1 MTGVV
6 ITGQPFNMGELYF
19 PGTTSIT
26 IPNGATTVQIWA
38 QAAGGAAFGRVS
50 PVDGSAGGGG
60 GFAYLTRA
68 VLAGEWGTTLTVAIG
83 SGSASNNGGNTTVS
97 GTLNG
102 SAVSVTCNGGNKG
115 TSLADGTGGTASGGD
130 TNITG
135 ENGSGY
141 VATPPGEEAAGTP
154 GRAGGATFSGALAG
168 TTGGSPGDGAFAST
182 ANDAGFNGYI
192 QVIWS

>member
-6 ITGQPFNMGELYF
+6 ITGQPFNMGDLYLA
-19 PGTTSIT
+19 GTTSIT
-26 IPNGATTVQIWA
+26 IPNGVASVQIWA
-38 QAAGGAAFGRVS
+38 QAAGGAAFGRLS

-102 SAVSVTCNGGNKG
+102 SAVSVTCNGGTKG

-135 ENGSGY
+135 ESGSGY
-141 VATPPGEEAAGTP
+141 VSTPPGEEAPGTP
-154 GRAGGATFSGALAG
+154 GRAGGFGFSGALM
-168 TTGGSPGDGAFAST
+168 GSNLGAPGDGALASQSS
-182 ANDAGFNGYI
+182 DPGFGGYI
-192 QVIWS
+192 QVVWS

>member
-6 ITGQPFNMGELYF
+6 ITGQPFNMGEVF
-19 PGTTSIT
+19 GVGVTSIT

-68 VLAGEWGTTLTVAIG
+68 ILAGEWGTNLTVAIG
-83 SGSASNNGGNTTVS
+83 AGSASNNGGNTTVS

-130 TNITG
+130 TNVTG
-135 ENGSGY
+135 GSGSGY
-141 VATPPGEEAAGTP
+141 SATVGEETPGVP
-154 GRAGGATFSGALAG
+154 GRAGGSDFPGALTATVAG
-168 TTGGSPGDGAFAST
+168 QPGDGAFAST